1 MSNLFSKVLLVVGV
15 WIMAFET
22 VQSQNRYL
30 VYFKDKAGTSYSTA
44 SPQQYLSARAIA
56 RRQRQHIAV
65 SERDFPPNASYIQSI
80 KNLGATV
87 LYKTRWLNGVLVE
100 TNSTTLSQILAL
112 PFVKGIEGNG
122 DIRNARVSAENRS
135 NNKTDKWGT
144 TTAEGY
150 GFSENQVKMLC
161 ADSMHSAGYRGE
173 GMLIGVL
180 DGGFQNANL
189 HPSLQPLFNENR
201 VLSTFDFVDNET
213 DVYDDHSHGTNVL
226 SCMASYMPDTLIGT
240 AYKASYVLLR
250 TEDDATET
258 KIEEAY
264 WVFGAEYA
272 DSLGVDVI
280 NSSLGYSEFD
290 NPAQNYTYSQMNG
303 DVALSTRG
311 ADLAAQAGILVV
323 VSAGNSGN
331 SPWQYITAPADG
343 DSVLAVGA
351 VNPAGIRT
359 SFSSIGPSADG
370 RVKPDVAAQGSFV
383 VVATPSGSYAYSQ
396 GTSFAAPLL
405 AGMAAGFWQAHPN
418 LTNVQVMN
426 YLKQSGTQAQSPDY
440 LLGYGIPNFKKADA
454 LASECTTQKCVP
466 VTARIVK

>member
-1 MSNLFSKVLLVVGV
+1 MNNLFSKVLLVVSV

-30 VYFKDKAGTSYSTA
+30 VYFKDKAGSSYSTA
-44 SPQQYLSARAIA
+44 NPQQYLSARAIA
-56 RRQRQHIAV
+56 RRQRQHIAIT
-65 SERDFPPNASYIQSI
+65 ERDFPPNTSYIQSI

-87 LYKTRWLNGVLVE
+87 LYKTRWLNGVLVQ

-112 PFVKGIEGNG
+112 PFVRGIEGNG
-122 DIRNARVSAENRS
+122 DIRNARISTENLS
-135 NNKTDKWGT
+135 KNKESKWGST
-144 TTAEGY
+144 TTEGY

-180 DGGFQNANL
+180 DGGFQKANI
-189 HPSLQPLFNENR
+189 HPSLQPLFVENR
-201 VLSTFDFVDNET
+201 VVSTFDFVDNET

-226 SCMASYMPDTLIGT
+226 SCMASYRPDTLIGT

-250 TEDDATET
+250 TEDDLSET

-272 DSLGVDVI
+272 DSLGVDII

-311 ADLAAQAGILVV
+311 ADLAAQVGILVV

-331 SPWQYITAPADG
+331 NPWQHITAPADG

-359 SFSSIGPSADG
+359 GFSSTGPSADG
-370 RVKPDVAAQGSFV
+370 RIKPDVAAQGSSV
-383 VVATPSGSYAYSQ
+383 VVATPSGGYAYSQ

-418 LTNVQVMN
+418 LTNVQVMD
-426 YLKQSGTQAQSPDY
+426 YLKQSSSQAQAPDN

-454 LASECTTQKCVP
+454 LANGCVPQKCVP
-466 VTARIVK
+466 ISAKMVK